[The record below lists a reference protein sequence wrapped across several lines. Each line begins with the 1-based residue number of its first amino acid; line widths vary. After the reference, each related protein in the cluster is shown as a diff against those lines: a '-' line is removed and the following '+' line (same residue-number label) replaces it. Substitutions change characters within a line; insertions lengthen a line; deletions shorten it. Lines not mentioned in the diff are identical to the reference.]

1 MDRIGESD
9 TGIRTMT
16 SSLFKAFPIDL
27 ERENLNVALD
37 RRKKK
42 LAEAAVEYTLH
53 ALGIFGLQA
62 CLCYTVSCWYPR
74 EIDRHASLSFACG
87 PDHSILSLPPR
98 GARARYGSYKP
109 RSNVAS
115 ICLRNILQY
124 LLLEKETFPPHC
136 FRFAFVHTPPS
147 GRSNARWF
155 MQIHTPDQYQI
166 SLFR

>member
-1 MDRIGESD
+1 
-9 TGIRTMT
+9 
-16 SSLFKAFPIDL
+16 
-27 ERENLNVALD
+27 
-37 RRKKK
+37 
-42 LAEAAVEYTLH
+42 
-53 ALGIFGLQA
+53 LGIFGLQA
-62 CLCYTVSCWYPR
+62 CLCYTVSCKYPH
-74 EIDRHASLSFACG
+74 EIDRHASMSLFVWLVADGWCWFVLREKYCWLVAGGWFVMREKYCWLVAKRTGRLSFAEICVHAYS
-87 PDHSILSLPPR
+87 DHSILSLPTR